1 MTISPKI
8 GRVQFSDRVE
18 GRIRRDTRRTAR
30 AAKRAWLD
38 I

>member
-1 MTISPKI
+1 MKTE
-8 GRVQFSDRVE
+8 RRQFSDTPQ

-30 AAKRAWLD
+30 AAKRAWLN